1 MRHSLVVRACIA
13 LLTFAN
19 PLGAQV
25 VPGASTTILVVRHAE
40 KAVEPAA
47 DPPLT
52 AAGAARAEALSELLR
67 DVGIRAV
74 IATQFVRTRSTGE
87 PMAKKLGLVVEPM
100 DARAPTHMRMVAD
113 SVLTKHRGQTIL
125 VVGHSNTVPGIIAA
139 LGAPQPAAICDSEYD
154 NLFVV
159 TVPATGPASVV
170 RLRYGAPSPACAP

>member
-1 MRHSLVVRACIA
+1 MRHSLVVRACLA
-13 LLTFAN
+13 LMFAL
-19 PLGAQV
+19 PLGAQGA
-25 VPGASTTILVVRHAE
+25 PGASTTIFVVRHAE
-40 KAVEPAA
+40 KMAEPAG

-52 AAGAARAEALSELLR
+52 AAGTARAEALAELLK
-67 DVGIRAV
+67 DAGIRAV
-74 IATQFVRTRSTGE
+74 IATQFIRTRSTGE
-87 PMAKKLGLVVEPM
+87 PTAKKLGLVVEPM

-113 SVLTKHRGQTIL
+113 SVLAKHRGQTVL

-139 LGAPQPAAICDSEYD
+139 FGAPQPAAICDGEYD